1 MKILLSLLIAI
12 IFIAGCAKKDAT
24 CSYVDSTAVAPAAEI
39 KQLKD
44 SLDSAGITGAIMDP
58 SGFFFKINAS
68 GSGTGVA
75 NLCTGIAVTYKGK
88 FFNGKVFDSTIAPQ
102 TANFQLGQVIVAWQ
116 KGVPLV
122 SKGGDIDL
130 YIPPSLAYGAKPVIN
145 PATGNTIIP
154 ANSYLIF
161 NVHVVDIQ

>member
-1 MKILLSLLIAI
+1 MKILLPVLIAI
-12 IFIAGCAKKDAT
+12 IFIAGCAKKDTT
-24 CSYVDSTAVAPAAEI
+24 CNYADSTAVAPAAEI
-39 KQLKD
+39 QQLRD
-44 SLDSAGITGAIMDP
+44 SLDSAGISATMHA
-58 SGFFFKINAS
+58 SGFFYKINAA
-68 GSGTGVA
+68 GSGTVVA
-75 NLCTGIAVTYKGK
+75 NLCTGIAVTYKGM
-88 FFNGKVFDSTIAPQ
+88 FFNGKVFDSTQPPQ

-130 YIPPSLAYGAKPVIN
+130 YIPPSLAYGANPVID
-145 PATGNTIIP
+145 PATGNTVIP